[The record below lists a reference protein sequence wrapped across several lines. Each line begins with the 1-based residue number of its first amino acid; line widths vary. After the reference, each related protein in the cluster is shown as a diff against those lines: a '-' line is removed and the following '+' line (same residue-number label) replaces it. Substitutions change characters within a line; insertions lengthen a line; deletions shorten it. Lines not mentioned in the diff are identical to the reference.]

1 METITFII
9 EALAVVGLAWALS
22 IFGATHKLKKPFSC
36 ELCMTF
42 WLCVVWFVSQHFF
55 YFVSQHFF
63 YVDIKCFLPLFILKV
78 IYLFDK

>member
-42 WLCVVWFVSQHFF
+42 WLCVVWFVFSNYVYIDLKYFF
-55 YFVSQHFF
+55 
-63 YVDIKCFLPLFILKV
+63 PLIILKF
-78 IYLFDK
+78 IYIIDK

>member
-9 EALAVVGLAWALS
+9 EALAVLGLAWALS

-55 YFVSQHFF
+55 Y
-63 YVDIKCFLPLFILKV
+63 VDIKCFLPLFILKV